1 MNKQSGM
8 SFLGMLFTMAVVIII
23 LVTLMR
29 IVPVYIQHYTVIKSI
44 EILDKIPKTEFSDDA
59 MTNASILRKKLT
71 NQLYVNG
78 VEIPEDKILIK
89 PSGDGRYTVAITYK
103 VTKSLVGN
111 MSLLFDFDLSREV
124 TIGRD

>member
-8 SFLGMLFTMAVVIII
+8 SFIGMVFTMAVVIIV
-23 LVTLMR
+23 LVTSMR

-44 EILDKIPKTEFSDDA
+44 ETLDKIPKTEFSGDP
-59 MTNASILRKKLT
+59 MTNAHVLRQKLT

-89 PSGDGRYTVAITYK
+89 PSGEGQYTVAITYK

-111 MSLLFDFDLSREV
+111 MSLLFDFDVSREV